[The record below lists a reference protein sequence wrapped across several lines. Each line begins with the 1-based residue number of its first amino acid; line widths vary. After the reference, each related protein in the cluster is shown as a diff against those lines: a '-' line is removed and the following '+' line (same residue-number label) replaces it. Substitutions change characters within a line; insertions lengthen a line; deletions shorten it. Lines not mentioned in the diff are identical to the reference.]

1 MFHTIRSRLIAT
13 GILLALSIW
22 ALVPTDSTQRV
33 RDAVTGRMKDTT
45 IRRVPINLG
54 LDLQGGIH
62 LALEVDQSKGPV
74 PDCADAIQRAQRV
87 VRTRIDEFGTTEPV
101 VQLQGRCRLIV
112 ELAGEKDPARAKGI
126 IQRTA
131 FLEFRITDMK
141 NLFRDALPDIDKA
154 LRLAG
159 VKTAGQGGAA
169 ASVTQLFG
177 SDTGKAKGKAAQ
189 GKPAQRK
196 AAAKDT
202 SDLNAPGALSS
213 LLFQGQLPGEYLV
226 PEEQVPVAE
235 SLLARP
241 DVSRL
246 IPRGI
251 ELRWGT
257 EVTSRAAR
265 SYRALYAVED
275 RPIITGEELQ
285 DAKATRDPLTNQSVV
300 TFVLSRRGGRTFER
314 ETGRHV
320 NDYMAIILDG
330 RVQGQPP
337 VIKSQIGQRG
347 QIELGAKPL
356 QDAQDLALVLKAGAL
371 PAPLTIIEERTI
383 GPSLGKDSVNDG
395 IRAGIVGVA
404 LVVLIMVGYYRLS
417 GVLAVAALGL
427 YVVFTLA
434 GLAGFGFTLTLPG
447 LAGLVLSVGIAV
459 DANVLIF
466 ERIREELQHG
476 KLVRTSVEEGFRHA
490 MSAIIDSNVSTLLT
504 AFILWL
510 VGTGPVQGF
519 AITLI
524 IGIIASFVTAV
535 FVVRTFYMIWLERR
549 PDMATLSV

>member
-1 MFHTIRSRLIAT
+1 MRTIGSRLIT
-13 GILLALSIW
+13 IGILLALSVWQLIP
-22 ALVPTDSTQRV
+22 ANATQRV
-33 RDAVTGRMKDTT
+33 RDAATGRMKDTT
-45 IRRVPINLG
+45 VRRVPINLG

-74 PDCADAIQRAQRV
+74 PDPAEAIRRAERV

-101 VQLQGRCRLIV
+101 VQVVGGNRLIV
-112 ELAGEKDPARAKGI
+112 ELAGEKDPARAKSI

-141 NLFRDALPDIDKA
+141 HLFREALPQIDRV
-154 LRLAG
+154 LREAG
-159 VKTAGQGGAA
+159 VKAPGQAAGANVA
-169 ASVTQLFG
+169 QLFG
-177 SDTGKAKGKAAQ
+177 ADTAQQKSPKGK
-189 GKPAQRK
+189 K
-196 AAAKDT
+196 ATDPEDT
-202 SDLNAPGALSS
+202 TDLNVPGPLSS
-213 LLFQGQLPGEYLV
+213 LLFQGALPGEYLV

-241 DVSRL
+241 EVQRL
-246 IPRGI
+246 VPRGL
-251 ELRWGT
+251 ELNWGT
-257 EVTSRAAR
+257 EVQSRAAR
-265 SYRALYAVED
+265 TYRALYAVED
-275 RPIITGEELQ
+275 RPIITGECLEK
-285 DAKATRDPLTNQSVV
+285 ATATRDQLTNQSVV
-300 TFVLSRRGGRTFER
+300 DFVLSRRCGRIFER

-347 QIELGAKPL
+347 QIELGSKPL
-356 QDAQDLALVLKAGAL
+356 QDAQDLALVLRAGAL
-371 PAPLTIIEERTI
+371 PAPLVIVEERTI
-383 GPSLGKDSVNDG
+383 GPSLGKDSINDG
-395 IRAGIVGVA
+395 IRAGMVGVI
-404 LVVLIMVGYYRLS
+404 LVVLIMVVYYRLS

-427 YVVFTLA
+427 YVLFTLA

-476 KLVRTSVEEGFRHA
+476 KLVRTAVEEGFKHA
-490 MSAIIDSNVSTLLT
+490 MSAIIDSNVSTALT
-504 AFILWL
+504 AFILYL

-524 IGIIASFVTAV
+524 IGIAASMITAI
-535 FVVRTFYMIWLERR
+535 FVVRTFYMIWLQRR